1 MRTDSVEN
9 TELCATYDRRNHLSF
24 NVEREEYVICELSCE
39 RRDVVLNLEKLKNA
53 IKANPAFV
61 SEKHKELWK
70 KQAKAMQE
78 YVDVLGERIKDL
90 IGE

>member
-1 MRTDSVEN
+1 MGDSEAAEMPKDALIGKRMRTNEDV
-9 TELCATYDRRNHLSF
+9 
-24 NVEREEYVICELSCE
+24 VCEISYE
-39 RRDVVLNLEKLKNA
+39 RREVAYKLDKLKDA
-53 IKANPAFV
+53 IKANPDFV

>member
-1 MRTDSVEN
+1 MGDCEEAKMPIDGFIGKRMRTNEDV
-9 TELCATYDRRNHLSF
+9 
-24 NVEREEYVICELSCE
+24 VCEISYE
-39 RRDVVLNLEKLKNA
+39 RREVAHNLNKLKDA
-53 IKANPAFV
+53 IKANPDFV

-90 IGE
+90 IG

>member
-1 MRTDSVEN
+1 MGDSEAAEMPKSEYFRNNVRTSDE
-9 TELCATYDRRNHLSF
+9 
-24 NVEREEYVICELSCE
+24 VICELSFE
-39 RRDVVLNLEKLKNA
+39 RKNVAEKLENLKFAINA
-53 IKANPAFV
+53 NHDSV

>member
-1 MRTDSVEN
+1 MGYECEIAEEMPKACFIGKRKRTNEDV
-9 TELCATYDRRNHLSF
+9 
-24 NVEREEYVICELSCE
+24 VCEISYE
-39 RRDVVLNLEKLKNA
+39 RREVVSNLNKLKDA

>member
-1 MRTDSVEN
+1 MGNECEIAEEMPKDGIIGNRLRTNEDV
-9 TELCATYDRRNHLSF
+9 
-24 NVEREEYVICELSCE
+24 VCEISYE
-39 RRDVVLNLEKLKNA
+39 RRQVTYKLNNLKDA

>member
-1 MRTDSVEN
+1 MGDEF
-9 TELCATYDRRNHLSF
+9 EFAA
-24 NVEREEYVICELSCE
+24 EMPKASCIGMKMQTNEDVVCKISYE
-39 RRDVVLNLEKLKNA
+39 RREVAYNLNKLKDA
-53 IKANPAFV
+53 IKANPDFV

>member
-1 MRTDSVEN
+1 MADCENANAEMPKSEYFRNKVRTSDE
-9 TELCATYDRRNHLSF
+9 
-24 NVEREEYVICELSCE
+24 VICELSFE
-39 RRDVVLNLEKLKNA
+39 RKNVAENLNNLKAA
-53 IKANPAFV
+53 INANPDSV